1 MNHELLLAL
10 KGHYGGIFKH
20 TDEGIRVV
28 PGLPFISASEELVL
42 NQLCKLGT
50 YYKDFM
56 DFIQRYGSG
65 LLARQQSDKDNLHG
79 LYLKYLCQG
88 LDNVLQDYRDA
99 LLDIEE
105 NILQDAYLPVS
116 YISSRLQEF
125 NLLFPAL
132 ALTVDQ
138 IVSHQAHGCYILD
151 ILYKNSL
158 MGMPTVK
165 SALNRILHVCHGLFF
180 QQLTVWML
188 HGMTSDPHSEFFIQ
202 KRIGAKDASVP
213 SDAQN
218 ETEENLGIMG
228 LTGSQLQKIHIDSES
243 KEIDEPSSDTG
254 RFCISAD
261 LLPSYIPLRVAN
273 KILFVGESVQ
283 MFERDKNKMK
293 SSYQAGTIMSSRED
307 EFASDLKELT
317 KLPEFNSI
325 HFETII
331 DKIRTHAAEYLWV
344 LVVEKAELINQLR
357 IMKDFFLLGRGELYL
372 AFIDQAQ
379 HLLRTP
385 VSLTTELDV
394 NRAFQHAARNVLI
407 DNDALLQR
415 FHLTVPNASKDKK
428 KPESNLPQNEVSTG
442 WSVLGLAYSV
452 QWPLHIF
459 FTPAILEKYNR
470 IFRFLLAI
478 CRTQQDLQFCW
489 SLQMNNKAV
498 FVSPAASATWQLRT
512 HMAFLIDNLQYYL
525 QVDVIESQ
533 YKILLDKINS
543 TKDFEA
549 AKLAHETFLSS
560 LLAQSFVHMK
570 TVFACLLE
578 ILDQCSQ
585 FCRLLIASD
594 NQMSNKDMQQLQS
607 IKLNFQR
614 NSSLLFKILSGVRS
628 QSARP
633 HLSQLLLRLDFNKYY
648 TNTGGQLGSS

>member
-1 MNHELLLAL
+1 MLVGEWQ
-10 KGHYGGIFKH
+10 
-20 TDEGIRVV
+20 
-28 PGLPFISASEELVL
+28 SEELAL

-50 YYKDFM
+50 NYKDFM
-56 DFIQRYGSG
+56 EFIQQYGSG
-65 LLARQQSDKDNLHG
+65 LLAKQHSDTDNLHG
-79 LYLKYLCQG
+79 LYLKHLCQG

-99 LLDIEE
+99 LLEIEE
-105 NILQDAYLPVS
+105 KVLYDAYLPVS
-116 YISSRLQEF
+116 NISCKLQKF
-125 NLLFPAL
+125 GLLFPAL
-132 ALTVDQ
+132 ASTIDQ
-138 IVSHQAHGCYILD
+138 IITHQAHGCYILD

-158 MGMPTVK
+158 LGMPVVRN
-165 SALNRILHVCHGLFF
+165 ALNRILHDCHGLFF

-188 HGMTSDPHSEFFIQ
+188 HGMTSDPHCEFFIQ
-202 KRIGAKDASVP
+202 KNLGTQDALIVH
-213 SDAQN
+213 
-218 ETEENLGIMG
+218 TEQEEDLGIMG
-228 LTGSQLQKIHIDSES
+228 LTGSQLQKIQMNSEV
-243 KEIDEPSSDTG
+243 KENEQCSSETG

-283 MFERDKNKMK
+283 MFERDKIKMK
-293 SSYQAGTIMSSRED
+293 STYQAGTVMSNRED
-307 EFASDLKELT
+307 EFASDLQELT

-325 HFETII
+325 RFESVI
-331 DKIRTHAAEYLWV
+331 DKIRAHAAEYLWI
-344 LVVEKAELINQLR
+344 LVVEKANLTSELR
-357 IMKDFFLLGRGELYL
+357 TVKDFFLLGRGELYL

-385 VSLTTELDV
+385 AALTTELDV

-415 FHLTVPNASKDKK
+415 FHLTVPTALKDKK
-428 KPESNLPQNEVSTG
+428 KPESNIPQTEVSTG
-442 WSVLGLAYSV
+442 WSVLGMSYSV

-459 FTPAILEKYNR
+459 FTPAVLEKYNR
-470 IFRFLLAI
+470 IFRFLLAV

-489 SLQMNNKAV
+489 SLQMNSKAA

-549 AKLAHETFLSS
+549 VKLAHENFLSS
-560 LLAQSFVHMK
+560 LLTQSFVHMK
-570 TVFACLLE
+570 TVFSCLQE
-578 ILDQCSQ
+578 ILDLCLQ
-585 FCRLLIASD
+585 FCRLLIAFENPVSD
-594 NQMSNKDMQQLQS
+594 KDLQHLQT

-633 HLSQLLLRLDFNKYY
+633 HLAQLLLRLDFNKFY
-648 TNTGGQLGSS
+648 TNAGGQLGSS